1 MGVKMKYAFIFLL
14 IFGVLIILA
23 GCSLFFSK
31 DPRNSVFFARVHE
44 ESKREARKTA
54 KVIASAL
61 FGVGAAIVI
70 YCIWGLIQGI

>member
-1 MGVKMKYAFIFLL
+1 MKYAFILFL

-31 DPRNSVFFARVHE
+31 DPRHSIFFARVHG
-44 ESKREARKTA
+44 KRSREDAQKTA
-54 KVIASAL
+54 KEIAAAL

-70 YCIWGLIQGI
+70 YCIIGLIRGI

>member
-1 MGVKMKYAFIFLL
+1 MKYAFIFLL

-31 DPRNSVFFARVHE
+31 DPRNSVFFARVHGE
-44 ESKREARKTA
+44 TSKREARKTA

-61 FGVGAAIVI
+61 FGIGAAIVI

>member
-1 MGVKMKYAFIFLL
+1 MKYAFIFLL

>member
-1 MGVKMKYAFIFLL
+1 MKYAFIFLL

-31 DPRNSVFFARVHE
+31 DPRNSIFFARAQGE
-44 ESKREARKTA
+44 PTKKEAQKIA
-54 KVIASAL
+54 KEIATAL

-70 YCIWGLIQGI
+70 YCIYGLIQGI